1 MTEPPRIVTPDSIA
15 RRDFLRIAAPAVP
28 IVLAACGWDGGKR
41 LQPVFDKVIAANNA
55 LGEELLAVRHAT
67 ADPRQVPHG
76 QMPSYFVS
84 KTMPVLSDPAS
95 WQLDV
100 GGLVRKPTRFT
111 RDMLGVLPHISYSVT
126 HHCVEGWSVVKPWA
140 GVPFATIA
148 ALVEPTDAAR
158 YVQFDSFDD
167 GYMNG
172 WDIES
177 AMHPQTILADAFDGK
192 PITPEHGAP
201 LRLYSP
207 IKLGY
212 KLTKYLTR
220 ITFTDQKPGGYWED
234 RGYPWF
240 GGL

>member
-1 MTEPPRIVTPDSIA
+1 MSDSPRILA
-15 RRDFLRIAAPAVP
+15 RRDFIRLAAPAVP
-28 IVLAACGWDGGKR
+28 IALAACGWDGGKQ
-41 LQPVFDKVIAANNA
+41 LQPVFNKVIGVNNS
-55 LGEELLAVRHAT
+55 LGEELLAVRHAQ
-67 ADPRQVPHG
+67 ANPAQIARG

-84 KTMPVLSDPAS
+84 EGMPMLSDPSKWA
-95 WQLDV
+95 LEV

-111 RDMLGVLPHISYSVT
+111 PEMISALPHINYTVT
-126 HHCVEGWSVVKPWA
+126 HHCVEGWSVVKAWG
-140 GVPFATIA
+140 GVPFATFA
-148 ALVEPTDAAR
+148 AMVEPMPGAN

-172 WDIES
+172 WDIAS
-177 AMHPQTILADAFDGK
+177 AMHPQTILADAFEGK
-192 PITPEHGAP
+192 PITAAHGAP

-212 KLTKYLTR
+212 KLTKYLTKV
-220 ITFTDQKPGGYWED
+220 TFTDKKIGGYWED

>member
-1 MTEPPRIVTPDSIA
+1 MSDSPRIVA
-15 RRDFLRIAAPAVP
+15 RREFIRLAAPALPV
-28 IVLAACGWDGGKR
+28 VLAGCGWDGGR
-41 LQPVFDKVIAANNA
+41 LLQPLFDRTIALDNR
-55 LGEELLAVRHAT
+55 LGEALLAVRHAT
-67 ADPRQVPHG
+67 ANPAQVPRG

-84 KTMPVLSDPAS
+84 DTMPMLTDPAA
-95 WQLDV
+95 WRLEV
-100 GGLVRKPTRFT
+100 GGLVRKPTQFSRE
-111 RDMLGVLPHISYSVT
+111 MLGALPHINYTVT
-126 HHCVEGWSVVKPWA
+126 HHCVEGWTVVKPWG

-148 ALVEPTDAAR
+148 ALVDPQAEAKF
-158 YVQFDSFDD
+158 VQFDSFDD

-177 AMHPQTILADAFDGK
+177 AMHPETILADSFNGR
-192 PITPEHGAP
+192 PIGAEHGAP

-220 ITFTDQKPGGYWED
+220 VTFTDKKPGGYWED